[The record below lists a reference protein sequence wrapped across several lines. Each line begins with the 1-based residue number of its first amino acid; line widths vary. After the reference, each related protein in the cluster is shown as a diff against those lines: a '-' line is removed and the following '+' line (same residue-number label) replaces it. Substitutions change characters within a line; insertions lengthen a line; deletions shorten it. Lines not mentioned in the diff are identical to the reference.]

1 MKMSDISRKAIK
13 ELNDAGVFV
22 AIDGFGIGQSSLSYL
37 KKLPANYLK
46 IDRTF
51 IHNIVTSPED
61 QTVIQALISMA
72 HALNKKSLLS
82 VWKHPNNWRF
92 YKKMIAT

>member
-37 KKLPANYLK
+37 KNSRKL
-46 IDRTF
+46 
-51 IHNIVTSPED
+51 S
-61 QTVIQALISMA
+61 
-72 HALNKKSLLS
+72 
-82 VWKHPNNWRF
+82 
-92 YKKMIAT
+92 